1 LTWGQ
6 QGRQTPT
13 GRKKLDDAPLPRL
26 ECQPLISVEYGA
38 TGYNV
43 YGFNK
48 FSLLEWAQANEYA
61 ITDLFGNSLQQPA
74 TYECCV
80 DSFYWDFFLVP
91 QENEVVTGRLLVKAA
106 KSWQTSAHSALTK
119 VENFEQIP
127 MVLRSSRKLKDA
139 IADGKLRVREMNGSK
154 PNMHT
159 QVMREDLRTFAKSSN
174 NADLLALL
182 KKWDE
187 LNPPEAAR

>member
-1 LTWGQ
+1 
-6 QGRQTPT
+6 
-13 GRKKLDDAPLPRL
+13 
-26 ECQPLISVEYGA
+26 
-38 TGYNV
+38 
-43 YGFNK
+43 
-48 FSLLEWAQANEYA
+48 
-61 ITDLFGNSLQQPA
+61 
-74 TYECCV
+74 
-80 DSFYWDFFLVP
+80 
-91 QENEVVTGRLLVKAA
+91 
-106 KSWQTSAHSALTK
+106 
-119 VENFEQIP
+119 